1 MTPLVTPREGDGKI
15 LGLNIFG
22 VSNSNPPR
30 DETERIDFA
39 FKEAQFETRKSGLS
53 QLSIPYPVPFT
64 LLGDEAKGWIDVTYM
79 SSSLRLSR

>member
-1 MTPLVTPREGDGKI
+1 MVIPRKGDGKI

-22 VSNSNPPR
+22 VSNSKPPR

-39 FKEAQFETRKSGLS
+39 FKEAQFETKKVGLN

-79 SSSLRLSR
+79 SPTLRLSR

>member
-1 MTPLVTPREGDGKI
+1 MVKPRQGDGRI

-22 VSNSNPPR
+22 VSSSTLPR
-30 DETERIDFA
+30 DESERIDFA
-39 FKEAQFETRKSGLS
+39 FKEAQFETRVEGLN

-79 SSSLRLSR
+79 SSNLRLSR